1 MAEKLTWQTIAEEL
15 AEKIASGE
23 LAPGTRIESEESLST
38 RLRVPRH
45 VAHRALDELH
55 RKGLVI
61 RQRRWGTVVA
71 DRRPPIGN
79 RKVAYLFDIA
89 ANRFQNDIVSHLL
102 HALEDGPRLMVVT
115 SRNDSFREAQLLS
128 KLRDEVDG
136 IICYPADGD
145 ENAQVF
151 LDMANEGF
159 PIVLIDRAPRGCE
172 ELAVLTDN
180 IDASERAVADLI
192 SRGHKRI
199 AFFGSS
205 NDRALSVRERYVG
218 YRNAV
223 EGLGFASRS
232 YERWVPLV
240 LEANSELM
248 FQTISD
254 GFAVMRSLPEPPTA
268 AFCVQDRLASILM
281 DACMTYGMEV
291 GVDFGIAT
299 FNDFGPGY
307 FAQPWRIDRVVQRM
321 EQVAEIAV
329 QRLYSLMH
337 EEPVE
342 KGPIRVPADFIA
354 AEDTRSILTSLHPP
368 RSATTP

>member
-1 MAEKLTWQTIAEEL
+1 MTERLTWQMIADEF
-15 AEKIASGE
+15 AEKIEGGE
-23 LAPGTRIESEESLST
+23 LVPGTRIESEESLSV
-38 RLRVPRH
+38 RLNVPRH

-55 RKGLVI
+55 RKGLVV

-79 RKVAYLFDIA
+79 RKVAYVFDIA
-89 ANRFQNDIVSHLL
+89 ANRFQTDIVSHLV

-115 SRNDSFREAQLLS
+115 SRNDPYREAQLLS
-128 KLRDEVDG
+128 NLRNEVDG

-145 ENAQVF
+145 ENTQMF
-151 LDMANEGF
+151 LDMANDGY
-159 PIVLIDRAPRGCE
+159 PLVLIDRAPRGCE
-172 ELAVLTDN
+172 ELAVMTDN
-180 IDASERAVADLI
+180 IEASERAVADLI
-192 SRGHKRI
+192 ARGHKRI

-205 NDRALSVRERYVG
+205 NDKALSVRERYVG
-218 YRNAV
+218 YRNAID
-223 EGLGFASRS
+223 ELGFASRI
-232 YERWVPLV
+232 YERWVPLL

-254 GFAVMRSLPEPPTA
+254 GFAVMRTLAEPPTA

-281 DACMTYGMEV
+281 DSCMTHGLEV

-321 EQVAEIAV
+321 EQVSEIAV
-329 QRLYSLMH
+329 HRLYALMH
-337 EEPVE
+337 GEKVS
-342 KGPIRVPADFIA
+342 KGPIRVSADFIP

-368 RSATTP
+368 RSATTS